1 MTIDGNLEIVT
12 TKQHQRTKRR
22 GGDGQQEESEESNVY
37 DRRGRSY
44 TPVADD
50 EECCYES

>member
-1 MTIDGNLEIVT
+1 MTIDGNLKIVEPSSIE
-12 TKQHQRTKRR
+12 RTKR
-22 GGDGQQEESEESNVY
+22 EEKESNVY
-37 DRRGRSY
+37 DRRGRSR